1 MRSMKKVCMITTVS
15 LTLKA
20 FVVETAKY
28 LHEQCGYDVT
38 LICDADEKFQSQL
51 PEHIRY
57 IPVRMA
63 RGIDFSALKSI
74 KELIRI
80 FRKERFDMVQYSTP
94 NAACYAS
101 IAARIARV
109 PIRLY
114 CQWGIRYVGMQG
126 VSRIIFK
133 TIEKTVCRNSTDIR
147 AVSPLNKAFS
157 VSEGLYPEDKA
168 IVVGK
173 GGTIGVDMRQY
184 DISHKAE
191 NRAKIRRQYGIP
203 EDAFVYGFAGRL
215 SADKGSP
222 ELLTAFRAVAE
233 SEPQAK
239 LLIVGPVEDNCGVPA
254 ETLDWA
260 RNSEQVVMTG
270 MIDGSKMNEYY
281 SAMNVLVHPTYR
293 EGFGMVLQEAGALG
307 IAIIT
312 TRIPGASEVMEEGV
326 SCLLVE
332 PKNASELQAAMKRLV
347 MDRESA
353 QKIGHAAYERTKRFY
368 DRQIMLENQRRDY
381 QKLLENQEF
390 RSKI

>member
-1 MRSMKKVCMITTVS
+1 MKKVCMITTVS

-28 LHEQCGYDVT
+28 LHEKCGYDVT
-38 LICDADEKFQSQL
+38 LICDTDEEFKSQL
-51 PEHIRY
+51 PEFIHY
-57 IPVRMA
+57 IPAPMG

-74 KELIRI
+74 KALFQI

-101 IAARIARV
+101 IAARLARV

-126 VSRIIFK
+126 LSRKIFK
-133 TIEKTVCRNSTDIR
+133 IIEKMVCRNSTDIR
-147 AVSPLNKAFS
+147 AVSPLNKAFA
-157 VSEGLYPEDKA
+157 VKEGLYSENKA
-168 IVVGK
+168 IVVGQ

-184 DISHKAE
+184 DITRKDE
-191 NRAKIRRQYGIP
+191 NRDKIRRQYGIP
-203 EDAFVYGFAGRL
+203 EDAFVYGFAGRI
-215 SADKGSP
+215 SADKGSS

-239 LLIVGPVEDNCGVPA
+239 LLIVGPVEDNCGVPS
-254 ETLDWA
+254 EILQWA

-281 SAMNVLVHPTYR
+281 AAMDVLVHPTYR

-312 TRIPGASEVMEEGV
+312 TKIPGASEVMEEDV

-332 PKNASELQAAMKRLV
+332 PKNAPELQRAMEMLITN
-347 MDRESA
+347 REYA
-353 QKIGHAAYERTKRFY
+353 QKIGLAAYERTKRFY
-368 DRQIMLENQRRDY
+368 DRPIMLENQRVDY
-381 QKLLENQEF
+381 QRLLEE
-390 RSKI
+390 RELGVTL